1 MSKTTLDTPVLAE
14 KYDRLSERQF
24 NNGLIL
30 IRKLNIEKAD
40 HVLDIGCGTGRLA
53 IHIAKEVSFS
63 GKVVGIDP
71 LPNRINIALQN
82 SKRNNL
88 GHVSFYEGYSDDLSR
103 FDDSSF
109 DVVYMNGVFHW
120 VANKEGTLSEIYRI
134 LRNGGKLGITTIAKE
149 LQNTTRLITDSV
161 LARKPY
167 AGNVP
172 DDPTLEY
179 NVTTDE
185 LKHLLDSRYKIKS
198 LENINITSYYKRP
211 EEALDFMASSSFGN
225 FLDYVPAYL
234 RQQALAEIA
243 AELNKLNTSQGIGLS
258 AYTNFVVAE
267 K

>member
-14 KYDRLSERQF
+14 KYDRLSDRQF

-30 IRKLNIEKAD
+30 IKKLGIGKDD

-53 IHIAKEVSFS
+53 IHIAEKISPS
-63 GKVVGIDP
+63 GKVTGIDP
-71 LPNRINIALQN
+71 LVNRINIAAQK
-82 SKRNNL
+82 SKKILN
-88 GHVSFYEGYSDDLSR
+88 VSFNEGYSDDLTR
-103 FDDSSF
+103 FEDSSF

-120 VANKEGTLSEIYRI
+120 VANKEGTLSEIHRV
-134 LRNGGKLGITTIAKE
+134 LKPRGKLGITTVAKE

-167 AGNVP
+167 AGHVP

-179 NVTTDE
+179 NITTDE
-185 LKHLLDSRYKIKS
+185 LKQLLDSRFKIKS

-225 FLDYVPAYL
+225 FLEYVPAYL

-243 AELNKLNTSQGIGLS
+243 SELNTLKTPQGIGLS
-258 AYTNFVVAE
+258 AHTNFVVVE